1 MDKIS
6 FGLNGAILSRKYL
19 WRSVLKGNASNSTRY
34 SMFKS
39 VGEYAHYMHVVKK
52 KKKLQLRLTMTSL
65 KMKQTWVQTEKVDLC
80 QLAAPVYISCTN

>member
-1 MDKIS
+1 MDKMS

-19 WRSVLKGNASNSTRY
+19 WKSVLKGNAANSTRY

-52 KKKLQLRLTMTSL
+52 KEASFGAEDDKSENETNLGADRKSRPLPASSSSL
-65 KMKQTWVQTEKVDLC
+65 H
-80 QLAAPVYISCTN
+80 

>member
-1 MDKIS
+1 MDKMS

-52 KKKLQLRLTMTSL
+52 KKKASVEADDDKSENETNLGADRKSRPLPASSSSL
-65 KMKQTWVQTEKVDLC
+65 H
-80 QLAAPVYISCTN
+80 